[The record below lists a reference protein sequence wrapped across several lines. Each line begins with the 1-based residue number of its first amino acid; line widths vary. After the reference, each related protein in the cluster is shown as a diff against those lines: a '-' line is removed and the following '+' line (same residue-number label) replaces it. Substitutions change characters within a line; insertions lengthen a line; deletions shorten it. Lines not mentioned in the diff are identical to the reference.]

1 MLAMVCLCSNSGSKT
16 SQGHGLCTAPTA
28 QLSMQYVYDD
38 HVMLV

>member
-1 MLAMVCLCSNSGSKT
+1 MLAMVCLCSNSGSKI
-16 SQGHGLCTAPTA
+16 SQGHLCTAPTT